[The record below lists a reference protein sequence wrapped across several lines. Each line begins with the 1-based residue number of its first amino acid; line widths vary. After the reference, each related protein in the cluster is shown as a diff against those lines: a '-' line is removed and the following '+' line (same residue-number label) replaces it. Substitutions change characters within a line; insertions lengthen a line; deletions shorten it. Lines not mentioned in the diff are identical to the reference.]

1 MTDAAKGSINIAIIG
16 VGNCASSLVQGIYYY
31 GVTHERDASGLMHE
45 ELGGY
50 KPTDIKVVAAYDIDQ
65 RKVGKDVSEALFA
78 APNCTAV
85 FHRDVPF
92 QDVKV
97 KMGRVLD
104 GYSDHMAGYP
114 DNRRFLP
121 LSAPEPDKAD
131 IVRELKAAKVDVLM
145 NYLPVGSQ
153 KATEFYAECALEAGV
168 AFVNN
173 IPVFIASNPV
183 WAERFE
189 KAGVPIIGDDIK
201 AQLGATIVH
210 RVLTDLFAKRGVAM
224 DRTYQLNTGGNT
236 DFLNMKNQDRLAS
249 KKTSKTEA
257 VQSVA
262 AHRIDDENIHVGPS
276 DYVAW
281 QNDNKVCFLRMEGRL
296 FGDVPMNLELR
307 LSVEDSPNSAGVA
320 IDMIRCAKVALD
332 RGQSGLVEG
341 PSAYFCKHPPVQH
354 TDDEARLMTEAFIA
368 GSKFKTVSNK
378 EESRT
383 GVAAAS

>member
-1 MTDAAKGSINIAIIG
+1 MPQTQKNNINVAIIG
-16 VGNCASSLVQGIYYY
+16 LGNCASSLIQGIYYY
-31 GVTHERDASGLMHE
+31 GGKNGTDAAGLMHKD
-45 ELGGY
+45 LGGY
-50 KPTDIKVVAAYDIDQ
+50 APSDIRIVAAYDVDK
-65 RKVGKDVSEALFA
+65 RKVGRDVADAVFA
-78 APNCTAV
+78 PPNCTTV
-85 FHRDVPF
+85 FQPDIPK
-92 QDVKV
+92 QDVIV

-104 GYSDHMAGYP
+104 GYSDHMAAYP
-114 DNRRFLP
+114 DERRFMP
-121 LSAPEPDKAD
+121 LGAPEPNKTDV
-131 IVRELKAAKVDVLM
+131 VREFRASGVDVVM

-153 KATEFYAECALEAGV
+153 QASEFYAECALEAGA

-173 IPVFIASNPV
+173 IPVFIASNPE
-183 WAERFE
+183 WAQRFE
-189 KAGVPIIGDDIK
+189 QAGVPIIGDDIK

-210 RVLTDLFAKRGVAM
+210 RILTDLFAKRGVAM

-262 AHRIDDENIHVGPS
+262 ASRIEDENIHVGPS

-320 IDMIRCAKVALD
+320 IDTIRCAKLALD
-332 RGQSGLVEG
+332 RGQSGVIEG
-341 PSAYFCKHPPVQH
+341 PSSFFCKHPPVQH
-354 TDDEARLMTEAFIA
+354 TDEEARLMTEAFIEGTFVKA
-368 GSKFKTVSNK
+368 VPSPSHHNK
-378 EESRT
+378 I
-383 GVAAAS
+383 AAAG